1 MPEEDFQAERVA
13 SPAERGTA
21 SPAEQAVDF
30 QAERGTA
37 SPAERRLPG
46 GFPGGV
52 NPGASGGVNPSGWAQ
67 GAAGSQG
74 GGFNGGAGSP
84 GQGFGAGQDGNDSN
98 RGQRFDRGAGGGGA
112 GGAFNTGTKGP
123 LRLFQE
129 QLSGQAS
136 WMLPF
141 AIIAAAAV
149 LLSWRRRSMSQRHR
163 EVLFWLFWLLPVAGF
178 FSIAGFFHSYYL
190 IMLAPP
196 VAALVGAGWS
206 EMWAKYRQGG
216 GWQAYL
222 LPVAIAVTSLFQWYI
237 LSAYE
242 STVGLLWPLLIAGAG
257 LITALVLSS
266 LAAREKSVVRIAAAA
281 GLGIMLI
288 GPAYWSATPI
298 VYGENSMIPAAG
310 PDSSAMG
317 PAEGGEGRAAS
328 EQVRRLG

>member
-1 MPEEDFQAERVA
+1 M
-13 SPAERGTA
+13 
-21 SPAEQAVDF
+21 
-30 QAERGTA
+30 
-37 SPAERRLPG
+37 
-46 GFPGGV
+46 
-52 NPGASGGVNPSGWAQ
+52 
-67 GAAGSQG
+67 
-74 GGFNGGAGSP
+74 
-84 GQGFGAGQDGNDSN
+84 
-98 RGQRFDRGAGGGGA
+98 
-112 GGAFNTGTKGP
+112 FNTGTKGP

-149 LLSWRRRSMSQRHR
+149 LLGWRRRSMSQRHR
-163 EVLFWLFWLLPVAGF
+163 EALFWLFWLLPVAGF

-222 LPVAIAVTSLFQWYI
+222 LPAAIAVTSLFQWYI

-242 STVGLLWPLLIAGAG
+242 STVGLLLPLLIAGLG
-257 LITALVLSS
+257 LITALVLVS
-266 LAAREKSVVRIAAAA
+266 LAAREQPVVRIAAAA

-310 PDSSAMG
+310 PDSSADG
-317 PAEGGEGRAAS
+317 PRQRAGRGERHRSKCAGLDERRQFDEWRLLHERSGHARLPGR
-328 EQVRRLG
+328 ERRQVQRVQWVESLFRQFQSLLRRRTGLHDAGNARRHWRSSQRE